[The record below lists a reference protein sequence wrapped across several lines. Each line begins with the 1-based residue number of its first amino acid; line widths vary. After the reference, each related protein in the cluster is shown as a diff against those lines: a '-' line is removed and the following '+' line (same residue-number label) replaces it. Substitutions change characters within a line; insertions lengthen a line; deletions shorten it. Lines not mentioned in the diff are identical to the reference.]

1 MGVNVKLKK
10 SNAFVAVFCAALGNI
25 IWGFS
30 FLFTKVGLNV
40 APDPNVMLAHRFT
53 FSALFMLV
61 PIIFGKKSISFKG
74 KKWGP
79 VSLLLL
85 MQISYYLFESYGV
98 LYTNSTISGL
108 VLAVVPVVTIA
119 TGALFLKE
127 YPTKRQILF
136 CIMPVVGVIL
146 ITVSGK
152 ELGVVTFI
160 GVLFLALTM
169 LSSAFYKT
177 ANRMVSSEFTPYERT
192 FMVLAISAVV
202 FNISGMSS
210 VKWNVVSYFSPL
222 KEPRYLLSILCL
234 SLFCSIL
241 ANLLVNY
248 ALGKMSL
255 FKVSAFGSLSTLCSA
270 LAGIVFLREPI
281 SGSLVAGGVL
291 ILVGVRL
298 ITMPQANKKVSTT
311 DKTEVTQCVE

>member
-1 MGVNVKLKK
+1 MLKK
-10 SNAFVAVFCAALGNI
+10 SNYVTAVICAAVGNI

-30 FLFTKVGLNV
+30 FLFTKVGLVV

-53 FSALFMLV
+53 FATLFMLV
-61 PIIFGKKSISFKG
+61 PIVLGKRRISFKG
-74 KKWGP
+74 KKWGS
-79 VSLLLL
+79 VVLLLL
-85 MQISYYLFESYGV
+85 LQVSYYLCESYSV

-127 YPTKRQILF
+127 YPSKRQILF
-136 CIMPVVGVIL
+136 CVIPVVGVVL
-146 ITVSGK
+146 ITISGK
-152 ELGVVTFI
+152 DLGVVTLL
-160 GVLFLALTM
+160 GVLFLILTL

-177 ANRMVSSEFTPYERT
+177 VNRKAAHEFTTYERT
-192 FMVLAISAVV
+192 FMVLAISAIV
-202 FNISGMSS
+202 FNFSGLGAVNWDMSA
-210 VKWNVVSYFSPL
+210 YIAPL
-222 KEPRYLLSILCL
+222 AQPRYLLSVLCL

-255 FKVSAFGSLSTLCSA
+255 FKVSSFGSLSTLCSA
-270 LAGIVFLREPI
+270 VSGIVFLEEPF
-281 SGSLVAGGVL
+281 SVSLVVGGVL

-298 ITMPQANKKVSTT
+298 ITMPAANGIKS
-311 DKTEVTQCVE
+311 E